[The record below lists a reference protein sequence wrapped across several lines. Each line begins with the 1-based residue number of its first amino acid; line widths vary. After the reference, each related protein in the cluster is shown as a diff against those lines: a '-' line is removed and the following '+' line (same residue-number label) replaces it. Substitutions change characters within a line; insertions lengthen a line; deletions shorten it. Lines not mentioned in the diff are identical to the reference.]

1 MCLVLLSAAGMVPM
15 VTHAQQTAYTTAQV
29 TPGQAFLRAQLE
41 LIMLELM
48 KIQVLI
54 EALREAEAEQDGIAA
69 NTEEDIVAIT
79 AEIDYV
85 AEETSVTTRFEQ
97 GSPETFTIDTM
108 AVAEVESALRDR
120 YDVSSREL
128 ERVLQVSEVNADVL
142 VAVVV
147 EMRSSRSISITQVAA
162 NGDDISQSI
171 PGTVIDAFIEN
182 DFAGLGNVYDELID
196 GYARDIRGGDIPD
209 GVVGLVA
216 DLMRLPIATI
226 EPIIE
231 FDVSRSYRANANS

>member
-1 MCLVLLSAAGMVPM
+1 MCVVLLNAAGIVPM
-15 VTHAQQTAYTTAQV
+15 VTHAQQTAYTTTQV
-29 TPGQAFLRAQLE
+29 TPAQAFLRAQLE
-41 LIMLELM
+41 LIMIELL

-54 EALREAEAEQDGIAA
+54 EALREAETEQGGIAA

-85 AEETSVTTRFEQ
+85 AEETRVTTRFEQ
-97 GSPETFTIDTM
+97 GSPESFTIDTV

-162 NGDDISQSI
+162 NGDDISQQI
-171 PGTVIDAFIEN
+171 PTSLIDGIISN
-182 DFAGLGNVYDELID
+182 DFAGLGNVYDALID
-196 GYARDIRGGDIPD
+196 GYARDIRSGDIPD
-209 GVVGLVA
+209 GVIGLVA
-216 DLMRLPIATI
+216 QLMRLPVTTI

-231 FDVSRSYRANANS
+231 FEVSRSYRDNANS